1 MSVKHASE
9 SIAKHCVNWLRLQY
23 VQFIRVKLGHGTMPK
38 LEDLSVVY
46 HSDHFLVVN
55 KRHDIVVNTDKA
67 DIISVATQ
75 LQHAYPELIDKN
87 AQFGFR
93 LVLLLQH
100 LNFSCVMCVHF
111 QRVLLHSF
119 EVLLI
124 IRKEQIVFVWPVLVM
139 LAEQYLYVQ
148 GKLNYP

>member
-1 MSVKHASE
+1 MSVKHAGE
-9 SIAKHCVNWLRLQY
+9 SITKHFVNWLRLQY

-55 KRHDIVVNTDKA
+55 KRHDIVVNTDK
-67 DIISVATQ
+67 DDVISVATQ
-75 LQHAYPELIDKN
+75 LQHAYPELMDKT

-100 LNFSCVMCVHF
+100 FNFLCNVCPFSKGTT
-111 QRVLLHSF
+111 S
-119 EVLLI
+119 
-124 IRKEQIVFVWPVLVM
+124 
-139 LAEQYLYVQ
+139 
-148 GKLNYP
+148 

>member
-1 MSVKHASE
+1 MSDTWFQVLLLDVLLSQSPMSVKHASE

-93 LVLLLQH
+93 LVLLL
-100 LNFSCVMCVHF
+100 
-111 QRVLLHSF
+111 
-119 EVLLI
+119 
-124 IRKEQIVFVWPVLVM
+124 
-139 LAEQYLYVQ
+139 
-148 GKLNYP
+148 